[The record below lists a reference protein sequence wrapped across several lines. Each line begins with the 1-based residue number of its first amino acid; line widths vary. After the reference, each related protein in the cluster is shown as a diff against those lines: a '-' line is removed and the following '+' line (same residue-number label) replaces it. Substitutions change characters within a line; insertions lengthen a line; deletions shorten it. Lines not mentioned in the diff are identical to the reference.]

1 MPLCREVVVEM
12 NLDRAAMGVRT
23 AREGI
28 RSARRGADRLAQ
40 VVEEVVEV
48 RRLRERKPVALERDC
63 FVIVK
68 GGRLGSGWIDA
79 RLGRMRRSGHLVTQ
93 AGEWNGQ

>member
-1 MPLCREVVVEM
+1 MPLCREVVVER
-12 NLDRAAMGVRT
+12 NLDRAAKGVRT

-28 RSARRGADRLAQ
+28 RRARRGADRLAQ
-40 VVEEVVEV
+40 VVKEVEVEV

-68 GGRLGSGWIDA
+68 GGSLGIGWIDA
-79 RLGRMRRSGHLVTQ
+79 CLGRMGRP
-93 AGEWNGQ
+93 EIP